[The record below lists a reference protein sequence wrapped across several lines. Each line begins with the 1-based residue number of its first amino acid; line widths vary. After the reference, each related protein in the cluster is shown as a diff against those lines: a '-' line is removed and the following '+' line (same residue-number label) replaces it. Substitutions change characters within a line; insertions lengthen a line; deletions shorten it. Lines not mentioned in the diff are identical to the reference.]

1 MSIFVVDNKA
11 GILTSEKTVLDVFK
25 ERITRALENNEK
37 ISFYIAVGFFF
48 FEGFQK
54 IYPLLKDLY
63 EKGFLNE
70 FKVVMGPETRK
81 STKEVLE
88 ALKKDAAFLNDETFE
103 FIKKLYKE
111 NKFDFRIF
119 LERPFHIKLYIFDF
133 ARSGLEVWAGS
144 ANLTEAGLTENVELI
159 VPTGITIDEKDLYKQ
174 FFNEIW
180 NKSSDKVENLKVIDI
195 FKEASISEVLY
206 LHPRDFIISLLKIMG
221 KEYLVKNI
229 SSDLSYLGE
238 FQTMSYY
245 LCLEKMKTY
254 GGAVLANSYGLGKT
268 DVGCMIA
275 RYYKELGKKVLIVYP
290 PVIEEHW
297 KKTLEKVG
305 LERSDVEW
313 LSRGMLQ
320 KSDFDYEKYQGVDLI
335 IVDEA
340 HHFRISKPKS
350 NRRENLENI
359 IKINPNSHILLITA
373 TPINIS
379 LLDFTELLKL
389 FIKGNYKE
397 RFETEGILT
406 KIHEI
411 ERSVKANEITE
422 NVIEKLNELIV
433 KFTIRIE
440 WPDIIKYFP
449 DDLKKISGKE
459 KIESPTVFQ
468 VTYKYDEEIVKN
480 IFDRVV
486 PFLEKLNFEYTKLWE
501 KEYKEDKNLIWWY
514 KWRLYKRLESSII
527 AFKISLENIL
537 EKNIFIK
544 DFLTKVVKNI
554 KHMEKTNLFSKER
567 LENIK
572 NTFLSLS
579 NSKKKEVLKRF
590 QSDIDI
596 INDMLRNIQ
605 KIKDLEA
612 RDEKVKKLIEILEKE
627 KKPTIVFSESR
638 DTVIYI
644 GKQLK
649 KHGNFKFRLAYGG
662 EVSID
667 EEIGEE
673 IEISTTDK
681 DKIQEYFN
689 KGEIDVLVTT
699 DIMGEGVNLPGPENK
714 NPIIINF
721 DLHYNPVRLI
731 QRDGRAIRIDH
742 PKKVFIYNFEP
753 DERIDKELELCDRVA
768 KRIENIISTIGLD
781 FVIWA
786 IEEKKIK
793 KFSEKNRKRAI
804 RLIREYKDLL
814 ATKTPEEIKKSVVPT
829 LSKEDKALREFIKY
843 WGISEETVKYLSR
856 DYRKPIFTGL
866 QKEKQNTV
874 DYFVVFEYRGGIHTL
889 GELKFSEK
897 KLETNITKGDLE
909 KINSLI
915 SEKCIE
921 FDKEFL
927 KTTPRKDRLD
937 SQIEKLSEKN
947 ERLKDI
953 FRSIDISGFT
963 KKDKKLILDHL
974 KKIDKLSPWKKEE
987 EIEKLQAL
995 LNKQITTQGYQKSI
1009 TKPKL
1014 LAVIKYG

>member
-1 MSIFVVDNKA
+1 MDNFVVDNRA
-11 GILTSEKTVLDVFK
+11 GLLTDEKTVLDVFE
-25 ERITRALENNEK
+25 ERIKGALNNNEK

-48 FEGFQK
+48 FEGFKK
-54 IYPLLKDLY
+54 IYPLLKDLD
-63 EKGFLNE
+63 ENGLLQE

-88 ALKKDAAFLNDETFE
+88 ALKKDATILNNETFE
-103 FIKKLYKE
+103 FIKKLYDE
-111 NKFDFRIF
+111 NRFDFRIF
-119 LERPFHIKLYIFDF
+119 LERGFHIKLYIFNF

-144 ANLTEAGLTENVELI
+144 ANLTEAGLAENVELI
-159 VPTGITIDEKDLYKQ
+159 VPTGITIKERGLYMH

-180 NKSSDKVENLKVIDI
+180 KKSSDEVENLKVIDI
-195 FKEASISEVLY
+195 VREASSSEVLY
-206 LHPRDFIISLLKIMG
+206 LHPREFIINLLKIMG

-238 FQTMSYY
+238 FQNMSYY

-254 GGAVLANSYGLGKT
+254 GGAILANSYGLGKT

-275 RYYKELGKKVLIVYP
+275 RYYKELGKKVLIIYP

-305 LERSDVEW
+305 LKRSDVEW

-320 KSDFDYEKYQGVDLI
+320 KSDFDYEKYKGVDLI

-389 FIKGNYKE
+389 FVKGNYKE

-411 ERSVKANEITE
+411 ERDVKAKEITE
-422 NVIEKLNELIV
+422 NVIEKLNELIR

-449 DDLKKISGKE
+449 EDLKKISGKE
-459 KIESPTVFQ
+459 KIESPDVIQ

-480 IFDRVV
+480 VFDKVV

-501 KEYKEDKNLIWWY
+501 KEYKEDKDLIWWY

-527 AFKISLENIL
+527 AFRISLENIL
-537 EKNIFIK
+537 EK
-544 DFLTKVVKNI
+544 DTFLKEFLMKATANTKYE
-554 KHMEKTNLFSKER
+554 EKTKLFSKGR

-572 NTFLSLS
+572 NIFLSLS
-579 NSKKKEVLKRF
+579 DSKKKEILERL
-590 QSDIDI
+590 QSDINV
-596 INDMLRNIQ
+596 INNMLQNIG
-605 KIKDLEA
+605 KIEDLEE
-612 RDEKVKKLIEILEKE
+612 RDEKIKKLFEILKKE
-627 KKPTIVFSESR
+627 KKPTLVFSESR

-649 KHGNFKFRLAYGG
+649 RHGGFKFQLAYGG
-662 EVSID
+662 EAPD

-673 IEISTTDK
+673 IEIPTVDK

-689 KGEIDVLVTT
+689 KGEFDVLVTT
-699 DIMGEGVNLPGPENK
+699 DIMGEGANLPGPENK
-714 NPIIINF
+714 NSIVINF

-742 PKKVFIYNFEP
+742 PKKVIMYNFEP
-753 DERIDKELELCDRVA
+753 DERIDKELELCDRIA
-768 KRIENIISTIGLD
+768 ERIENIISTIGLD
-781 FVIWA
+781 FMIWA
-786 IEEKKIK
+786 IEQKKIK
-793 KFSEKNRKRAI
+793 KFSEENRKRVI

-814 ATKTPEEIKKSVVPT
+814 ATKTPEEIKKGIVPT

-843 WGISEETVKYLSR
+843 WGISDESVKYLFRS
-856 DYRKPIFTGL
+856 YEKPIFTGIE
-866 QKEKQNTV
+866 KESAT

-889 GELKFSEK
+889 GELAFSEK
-897 KLETNITKGDLE
+897 KLDTNITRGDLE
-909 KINSLI
+909 EINSLI

-921 FDKEFL
+921 LDNEFL
-927 KTTPRKDRLD
+927 KTTLIKSKIDR
-937 SQIEKLSEKN
+937 QIEKLSEKY
-947 ERLKDI
+947 EELKDI
-953 FRSIDISGFT
+953 FKSVDVLDFAKR
-963 KKDKKLILDHL
+963 DKKKILDHL
-974 KKIDKLSPWKKEE
+974 KKI
-987 EIEKLQAL
+987 EKLPPWEKDTEIKKLQDEL
-995 LNKQITTQGYQKSI
+995 SNKRMKYNYQKSI

>member
-1 MSIFVVDNKA
+1 MSTFVVDNRA
-11 GILTSEKTVLDVFK
+11 GILTGEKTVLDVFK
-25 ERITRALENNEK
+25 ERIARALKNNEK
-37 ISFYIAVGFFF
+37 ISFHIAVGFFF

-54 IYPLLKDLY
+54 IYPLLKDLH
-63 EKGFLNE
+63 EKGLLQE

-88 ALKKDAAFLNDETFE
+88 ALKKDAIILNDETFE
-103 FIKKLYKE
+103 FIKKLYDE

-119 LERPFHIKLYIFDF
+119 LERGFHIKLYIFDF

-144 ANLTEAGLTENVELI
+144 ANLTEAGLAENVELI
-159 VPTGITIDEKDLYKQ
+159 VPTGITIDEKDLYRH

-180 NKSSDKVENLKVIDI
+180 KKSSHEVENLKVIDI
-195 FKEASISEVLY
+195 VREASLSEVLY
-206 LHPRDFIISLLKIMG
+206 LHPREFVINLLKIMG

-229 SSDLSYLGE
+229 SSDLSYLVE
-238 FQTMSYY
+238 FQNMSYY

-254 GGAVLANSYGLGKT
+254 GGCILANSYGLGKT

-275 RYYKELGKKVLIVYP
+275 RYYKELGEKVLIIYP
-290 PVIEEHW
+290 PVIEGHW

-305 LERSDVEW
+305 LKRSDVEW

-320 KSDFDYEKYQGVDLI
+320 KSDFDYEKYQGIDLI

-359 IKINPNSHILLITA
+359 CKINPNSHILLITA

-389 FIKGNYKE
+389 FVKGNYKE
-397 RFETEGILT
+397 RFETEGILA

-411 ERSVKANEITE
+411 ERNVKAKEITE
-422 NVIEKLNELIV
+422 NVIEKLNELIR

-449 DDLKKISGKE
+449 EDLKKISGKE
-459 KIESPTVFQ
+459 KIESPDVFQ

-480 IFDRVV
+480 IFDKVV

-527 AFKISLENIL
+527 AFRISLENIL
-537 EKNIFIK
+537 EKNIFLK
-544 DFLTKVVKNI
+544 EFLAKVNANTKYK
-554 KHMEKTNLFSKER
+554 EKTKLFSKER

-579 NSKKKEVLKRF
+579 NSKKKEILERF

-596 INDMLRNIQ
+596 INSMLQNIR
-605 KIKDLEA
+605 KIEYLEE
-612 RDEKVKKLIEILEKE
+612 RDEKIKRLFEILEKE
-627 KKPTIVFSESR
+627 KKPTLVFSESR

-649 KHGNFKFRLAYGG
+649 RHGRFKFQLAYGG
-662 EVSID
+662 EVPID
-667 EEIGEE
+667 EEIGGE
-673 IEISTTDK
+673 IEIPTTDK
-681 DKIQEYFN
+681 DKIQEDFN
-689 KGEIDVLVTT
+689 KGEFEVLVTT
-699 DIMGEGVNLPGPENK
+699 DIMGEGTNLPGPENK
-714 NPIIINF
+714 NPVVINF

-742 PKKVFIYNFEP
+742 PKKVIIYNFEP

-768 KRIENIISTIGLD
+768 ERIENIISTIGLD

-786 IEEKKIK
+786 IEQKKIK

-814 ATKTPEEIKKSVVPT
+814 ATKTPDEIKKGIVPT
-829 LSKEDKALREFIKY
+829 ISKEDKALREFIKY
-843 WGISEETVKYLSR
+843 WGISDETVKYLARS
-856 DYRKPIFTGL
+856 YEKPIFTGL
-866 QKEKQNTV
+866 EKKSTT
-874 DYFVVFEYRGGIHTL
+874 DYFVIFEYRGGIHTL
-889 GELKFSEK
+889 GELTFSEK
-897 KLETNITKGDLE
+897 KLDTNITKGDLE

-915 SEKCIE
+915 SEKCLE
-921 FDKEFL
+921 LDKEFL

-947 ERLKDI
+947 GRLKDI
-953 FRSIDISGFT
+953 FKSIDVSGFT
-963 KKDKKLILDHL
+963 KKDKKLILDYL
-974 KKIDKLSPWKKEE
+974 KKIEKLPPWNKEK

-995 LNKQITTQGYQKSI
+995 LNKKIMARGYQKSMA
-1009 TKPKL
+1009 KPKL
-1014 LAVIKYG
+1014 LAVVKYG